1 MTGHNF
7 SLQNARSEKEK
18 QFEGYRSGLH
28 PKQRVPFPIIVEE
41 GIADMSEKI
50 KEKIL
55 ILGVRLRTRNGSK
68 YSTVNIRL

>member
-1 MTGHNF
+1 
-7 SLQNARSEKEK
+7 
-18 QFEGYRSGLH
+18 
-28 PKQRVPFPIIVEE
+28 VPFPIIVEE